1 VDCRSGAADLEN
13 EQTSKKVPE
22 NRERVAALLTVA
34 WANVSENQGALAK
47 AVVFATYRDFLE
59 RLDRLDQG
67 LEDLDERV
75 I

>member
-1 VDCRSGAADLEN
+1 MEN
-13 EQTSKKVPE
+13 EQTHKKAPE

-34 WANVSENQGALAK
+34 WANVSDNQGALAK

-67 LEDLDERV
+67 LEDLDER
-75 I
+75 II

>member
-1 VDCRSGAADLEN
+1 MDENVKRQHEQLAA
-13 EQTSKKVPE
+13 Q
-22 NRERVAALLTVA
+22 LTVA
-34 WANVSENQGALAK
+34 WSNVVEDQGALAK

-59 RLDRLDQG
+59 RLDRLEKG